1 MRSRLLPDPQGGASS
16 ARRSAAEASLLLSR
30 QTGSGTTAPS
40 VRGAEVKAE
49 KVLALGDLARERA
62 GDLLRGPVGNMARE
76 RVIALFENAI
86 SPSARKRREELSP
99 AAWASVAFHVVP
111 QRA

>member
-1 MRSRLLPDPQGGASS
+1 MRFRTGFVVGCAAGFYLTHKARQLSAPVGGRSQLASVTSDRL
-16 ARRSAAEASLLLSR
+16 RHN
-30 QTGSGTTAPS
+30 GTS

-86 SPSARKRREELSP
+86 SP
-99 AAWASVAFHVVP
+99 
-111 QRA
+111 QRAETTRRS